1 MTVTSKLKRLT
12 KKLSAVPQI
21 VCPLD
26 KNRKKLKGQFGAWLL
41 DDLLL
46 GGSILQLTLTTLHLQ
61 NGDGKPQVAL
71 LKVCRS
77 QMSNIKF
84 WNQDQG
90 WSGIPS
96 FWTNLDGRE

>member
-41 DDLLL
+41 DDLFL

-61 NGDGKPQVAL
+61 KWRWETTGSLAKSVP
-71 LKVCRS
+71 K
-77 QMSNIKF
+77 SNV
-84 WNQDQG
+84 
-90 WSGIPS
+90 
-96 FWTNLDGRE
+96 EH